1 MTTFRNI
8 ILPPDDAH
16 NRELLSHVHPSGYEN
31 PDPEPMYNL
40 LVVGLGTAG
49 LVAAVGAASMGAK
62 VAMVEDY
69 LIGGDCLNFGCVP
82 SKAIIRS
89 SRVMGELRR
98 AAEYGVEIHGQAEA
112 DFQRVMERMRRLRAR
127 ISRHD
132 SEARLK
138 ELGAHLFLGRGR
150 FRDRCSFELEGRTL
164 RFKRA
169 VIATGARPARPPIP
183 GLEAAGYLTNET
195 VFSLV
200 ERPNRWLIIG
210 GGPIGCELAQAF
222 RRLGSEVTIVQ
233 LDDQFLPREDRDAAD
248 ILART
253 FEREGIRVLIGARI
267 RNVTLEGQEKRAVVE
282 GENGIEAIAV
292 DEILAAVGRV
302 PNVEGLNLEAAHVAY
317 DLKEG
322 IQVNDFLQTT
332 NRAVYAAGDVCFP
345 YKFTH
350 IADATARIVIQNA
363 LFINSKK
370 HTSLT
375 IPWCTYTDPEVAH
388 VGLYERD
395 LKARGIAC
403 DTFVK
408 EFKDV
413 DRAILDGEETGFVK
427 LHVKKGKDRLLG
439 ATVVSSHAGE
449 MIGELIQAMVSGA
462 GLKILN
468 NVIHPYPTQS
478 EAIRQA
484 AAQYYVQ
491 KLSPGLK
498 RWLDRWFRWRR

>member
-1 MTTFRNI
+1 MTTRRTI
-8 ILPPDDAH
+8 ILPPDDVH
-16 NRELLSHVHPSGYEN
+16 NRELISHVHPPDYEN

-49 LVAAVGAASMGAK
+49 LVAAVGAASMGAR
-62 VAMVEDY
+62 VAMAENY

-82 SKAIIRS
+82 SKAVIRS
-89 SRVMGELRR
+89 SRVMGELQR
-98 AAEYGVEIHGQAEA
+98 AAEYGIDIHGKGEA
-112 DFQRVMERMRRLRAR
+112 DFPRVMERMRRLRAL
-127 ISRHD
+127 IGRHD

-138 ELGAHLFLGRGR
+138 ELGVHLFLGEGR
-150 FRDRCSFELEGRTL
+150 FKDRRSFEMGGKTL

-169 VIATGARPARPPIP
+169 VIATGARPARPLIP
-183 GLEAAGYLTNET
+183 GLEEAGYLTNET
-195 VFSLV
+195 VFSLTEKPDRLLV
-200 ERPNRWLIIG
+200 IG

-233 LDDQFLPREDRDAAD
+233 VDDQFLPREDRDAAD

-253 FEREGIRVLIGARI
+253 FEREGIRVLMGATI
-267 RNVTLEGQEKRAVVE
+267 RNVTLERQEKRVEVE
-282 GENGIEAIAV
+282 GEDGTEYIAV
-292 DEILAAVGRV
+292 DEILAAVGRI
-302 PNVEGLNLEAAHVAY
+302 PNVEGLNLEAAQVSY

-363 LFINSKK
+363 LFLKSKR

-395 LKARGIAC
+395 LTARGIAC
-403 DTFVK
+403 DTYVK

-413 DRAILDGEETGFVK
+413 DRAVLDGGETGFVK
-427 LHVKKGKDRLLG
+427 LHVKKGRDKLLG

-449 MIGELIQAMVSGA
+449 MISELTQAMVSGT
-462 GLKILN
+462 GLKTLN
-468 NVIHPYPTQS
+468 NVIHPYPTHS

-484 AAQYYVQ
+484 AAQYYVR
-491 KLSPGLK
+491 KFSPGLK
-498 RWLDRWFRWRR
+498 KWLDRWFRWRR

>member
-1 MTTFRNI
+1 MTVFRTI
-8 ILPPDDAH
+8 ILPPDDAY
-16 NRELLSHVHPSGYEN
+16 NRELISRVHPSDYEN
-31 PDPEPMYNL
+31 PDPDPMYNL

-49 LVAAVGAASMGAK
+49 LVASVGAASMGAR
-62 VAMVEDY
+62 VAMVENY

-82 SKAIIRS
+82 SKAVIRS

-98 AAEYGVEIHGQAEA
+98 TADYGIEIHGKGEA
-112 DFQRVMERMRRLRAR
+112 DFPRVMERMRRLRAR
-127 ISRHD
+127 IGRHD

-138 ELGAHLFLGRGR
+138 ELGVHLFLGEGR
-150 FRDRCSFELEGRTL
+150 FKDPRSFELEGKTL

-183 GLEAAGYLTNET
+183 GLDEAGYLTNET
-195 VFSLV
+195 VFSLI
-200 ERPNRWLIIG
+200 EKPGRLLIIG
-210 GGPIGCELAQAF
+210 GGPIGCELAQVF
-222 RRLGSEVTIVQ
+222 GRLGSEVTIVQ
-233 LDDQFLPREDRDAAD
+233 AGDQFLPREDRDAAD
-248 ILART
+248 ILAHI
-253 FEREGIRVLIGARI
+253 FEREGIRVLMGARI
-267 RNVTLEGQEKRAVVE
+267 RSVTREGQVKRAIVE
-282 GENGIEAIAV
+282 GEDGTETIAA

-322 IQVNDFLQTT
+322 IRVNDFLQTT

-350 IADATARIVIQNA
+350 IADATARIAIQNA
-363 LFINSKK
+363 LFLKSKR

-388 VGLYERD
+388 VGLTERD
-395 LKARGIAC
+395 LKARGIAY
-403 DTFVK
+403 DTYVR

-413 DRAILDGEETGFVK
+413 DRAVLDGEETGFVK

-439 ATVVSSHAGE
+439 ATVVSSYAGE
-449 MIGELIQAMVSGA
+449 MISELTQAMVSGE
-462 GLKILN
+462 GLKTLN
-468 NVIHPYPTQS
+468 NVIHPYPTHG

-484 AAQYYVQ
+484 AAQYYVR
-491 KLSPGLK
+491 KFSPGLK
-498 RWLDRWFRWRR
+498 IWLGRWFRWRR